1 MCSTMEPGN
10 LKLPFSF
17 TVMATCELRCARA
30 IVMLS
35 SGPCEAYKAAYI
47 IGIISDLA
55 KNRRVSTQ
63 TWPETHPVGE
73 TIGELFV
80 KEILS
85 KSWEELVNDHHRQQ
99 R

>member
-1 MCSTMEPGN
+1 
-10 LKLPFSF
+10 
-17 TVMATCELRCARA
+17 
-30 IVMLS
+30 MLS

-55 KNRRVSTQ
+55 KKRRVSTE

-73 TIGELFV
+73 TIGELFI